1 MPRGMPFSA
10 SGGNRCSEE
19 RVNGIAISGLE
30 GKMQATSDFSRC
42 PSQGQR
48 GCIGVAPPKLRN
60 LVRLVLGK
68 DTQGRQSLRE
78 ESPTRVKV

>member
-30 GKMQATSDFSRC
+30 GQVQATSHFSRC
-42 PSQGQR
+42 PPEGQR
-48 GCIGVAPPKLRN
+48 RCIGVEPPEFRN
-60 LVRLVLGK
+60 LIRFVLGNH
-68 DTQGRQSLRE
+68 TQRCQSLRE
-78 ESPTRVKV
+78 ESPTRAKV